1 MVQTTGID
9 GQVTQVS
16 YTAQGDIASWSRAGR
31 TITTE
36 QDMLGRTVLWKS
48 NDGQSIR
55 ADYTAL
61 EKNSAEN
68 ANSNDYPYHEAK
80 AQPIYSLNSKDPQT
94 RKMVSKEIEREAGL
108 KAMGYVMPQA
118 SVVPMQ
124 VIILPGFPPLPI
136 GPISTPPGKPVPV
149 DPTEP
154 GGPTIPAPR
163 PTLPVIT
170 LPPITGIPIVDIIIE
185 ICTPRVVEYPPG
197 KEEQC
202 KQLKS
207 DFDVA
212 KKAAKGMSCNP
223 EKKDSLDILQDKYDK
238 NMAEAAARD
247 KLNQTCFGG
256 GDVGHKTAADQAR
269 RAAQKCKDL
278 M

>member
-1 MVQTTGID
+1 
-9 GQVTQVS
+9 
-16 YTAQGDIASWSRAGR
+16 
-31 TITTE
+31 
-36 QDMLGRTVLWKS
+36 
-48 NDGQSIR
+48 
-55 ADYTAL
+55 
-61 EKNSAEN
+61 
-68 ANSNDYPYHEAK
+68 
-80 AQPIYSLNSKDPQT
+80 
-94 RKMVSKEIEREAGL
+94 
-108 KAMGYVMPQA
+108 
-118 SVVPMQ
+118 
-124 VIILPGFPPLPI
+124 
-136 GPISTPPGKPVPV
+136 
-149 DPTEP
+149 
-154 GGPTIPAPR
+154 
-163 PTLPVIT
+163 
-170 LPPITGIPIVDIIIE
+170 
-185 ICTPRVVEYPPG
+185 VVEYPPG

-207 DFDVA
+207 DFDAA